1 MIIITHVTIF
11 ANKGSF
17 YFMNQK
23 YKKELGAVETV
34 KRIWGNYASGL
45 SGYLYLALFCNAIV
59 AISTPALPEL
69 IRRVIDDIFIGKDQN
84 MLVILPVVAVIIMLI
99 RAIGT
104 YGANVSIN
112 VIGQRLVGSL
122 QEDLYNSLLKADLAY
137 INSIHSARFI
147 SNFTADSTKL
157 RETMSSVVVNLSR
170 NILMVLGLMGYL
182 FWVEPNL
189 AVIFILVLPPA
200 AIGLRILGRK
210 LRKAIRQS
218 LEEIGTLSSLVSETL
233 RGMRIIKAYRKENV
247 YSEKAIKII
256 KKVVSLSM
264 KGVRARS
271 ASAPIMEMVTGFA
284 IAGIIYYSGNKSIDG
299 SMSVGSFM
307 AFTTAAGL
315 LYDPLKAVANLQA
328 MLQEGV
334 AASQRLFPI
343 LDNNPTIVD
352 NLKTK
357 EIIDSRGEL
366 EFVNVSFSYP
376 NTHQYVL
383 KNVSLRI
390 MPGETV
396 ALVGPSGA
404 GKSTLLNLVPRFYDS
419 TEGTVKI
426 DKIDVKDL
434 SLESVRDSSS
444 LVTQDALIFDTS
456 VRENIM
462 FGAKGVDEDVF
473 MSVCKETLVDEFVK
487 EFPDG
492 YETVVGEGGVKIS
505 GGQRQRIAI
514 ARALITN
521 PEFIV
526 LDEPT
531 SALDVSVQAQILNL
545 LKQIKKDMNLTYLF
559 VSHDLSV
566 VKHISDRIA
575 IMYLGKIVELSNTE
589 ELFNEP
595 KHPYTQAL
603 LSSIPSTESKK
614 MKKII
619 LKGEVP
625 SPINPPKGCHFHPRC
640 EFKLDKCDKTFPKRI
655 KIDDSRDVACY
666 LYE

>member
-11 ANKGSF
+11 TNKGSV
-17 YFMNQK
+17 YFMNEE

-99 RAIGT
+99 RSIGT

-137 INSIHSARFI
+137 INSVHSARFI

-182 FWVEPNL
+182 FWVESNL

-233 RGMRIIKAYRKENV
+233 RGMRIIKAYRKENI

-376 NTHQYVL
+376 NTYQYVL

-390 MPGETV
+390 TPGETI

-462 FGAKGVDEDVF
+462 FGAKGVGEDVF

-487 EFPDG
+487 EFPEG
-492 YETVVGEGGVKIS
+492 YEAVVGEGGVKIS

-514 ARALITN
+514 ARAMIKDSPILL
-521 PEFIV
+521 
-526 LDEPT
+526 LDEAT
-531 SALDVSVQAQILNL
+531 SSLDSESEQKVQIALRALLKEKSALIIAHRLSTVRDA
-545 LKQIKKDMNLTYLF
+545 DMIYVF
-559 VSHDLSV
+559 D
-566 VKHISDRIA
+566 K
-575 IMYLGKIVELSNTE
+575 GKIVEKGKHEQLLDNKGLYSL
-589 ELFNEP
+589 LF
-595 KHPYTQAL
+595 KTQ
-603 LSSIPSTESKK
+603 
-614 MKKII
+614 
-619 LKGEVP
+619 
-625 SPINPPKGCHFHPRC
+625 
-640 EFKLDKCDKTFPKRI
+640 FPEDAI
-655 KIDDSRDVACY
+655 
-666 LYE
+666 E